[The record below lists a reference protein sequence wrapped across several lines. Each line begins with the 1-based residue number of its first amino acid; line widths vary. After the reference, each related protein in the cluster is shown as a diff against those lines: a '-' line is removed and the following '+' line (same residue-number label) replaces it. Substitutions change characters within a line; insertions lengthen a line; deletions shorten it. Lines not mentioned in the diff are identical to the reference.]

1 MLDCT
6 PAAFAHA
13 LFRADRCGVIVVRRP
28 RPLCWLASRGGS
40 SCMLHAACLA
50 RPAPLRLCAVRL
62 MPMRYACGRGKIATR
77 LTMRALSFAFL
88 AAFLMATDASAQT
101 AQLAP
106 IPMPLPFPQGSS
118 VFQWDY
124 ECVGQKGC
132 GFTGFGLERLSLK
145 SASIVLAR
153 FKVGEIEMPTY
164 FIWGTL
170 IDGSPVSAMD
180 QNEFSFRFSAVN
192 MRLIAAGPPGL

>member
-1 MLDCT
+1 
-6 PAAFAHA
+6 
-13 LFRADRCGVIVVRRP
+13 
-28 RPLCWLASRGGS
+28 
-40 SCMLHAACLA
+40 
-50 RPAPLRLCAVRL
+50 
-62 MPMRYACGRGKIATR
+62 
-77 LTMRALSFAFL
+77 MRALSFAFL
-88 AAFLMATDASAQT
+88 AAFLMATDASAQNT
-101 AQLAP
+101 QLAP
-106 IPMPLPFPQGSS
+106 IPIPLPFPQGSS

-132 GFTGFGLERLSLK
+132 GFTGFGLERLTLK
-145 SASIVLAR
+145 SASIILAR

-192 MRLIAAGPPGL
+192 MKLIAAGSPAL

>member
-1 MLDCT
+1 
-6 PAAFAHA
+6 
-13 LFRADRCGVIVVRRP
+13 
-28 RPLCWLASRGGS
+28 
-40 SCMLHAACLA
+40 
-50 RPAPLRLCAVRL
+50 
-62 MPMRYACGRGKIATR
+62 
-77 LTMRALSFAFL
+77 MRALSFAFL
-88 AAFLMATDASAQT
+88 AAFLMATDASAQNT
-101 AQLAP
+101 QLAP
-106 IPMPLPFPQGSS
+106 IPIPLPFPQGSS

>member
-1 MLDCT
+1 
-6 PAAFAHA
+6 
-13 LFRADRCGVIVVRRP
+13 
-28 RPLCWLASRGGS
+28 
-40 SCMLHAACLA
+40 
-50 RPAPLRLCAVRL
+50 
-62 MPMRYACGRGKIATR
+62 
-77 LTMRALSFAFL
+77 MRALSFAFL
-88 AAFLMATDASAQT
+88 AAFLIATDASAQNT
-101 AQLAP
+101 QLAP

>member
-1 MLDCT
+1 M
-6 PAAFAHA
+6 
-13 LFRADRCGVIVVRRP
+13 
-28 RPLCWLASRGGS
+28 W
-40 SCMLHAACLA
+40 
-50 RPAPLRLCAVRL
+50 L
-62 MPMRYACGRGKIATR
+62 MPMRYAYGRGKIATR
-77 LTMRALSFAFL
+77 LTMRVLSFAFL
-88 AAFLMATDASAQT
+88 AAFLIATDASAQN

-153 FKVGEIEMPTY
+153 LKFGEIEMTTY

>member
-1 MLDCT
+1 
-6 PAAFAHA
+6 
-13 LFRADRCGVIVVRRP
+13 
-28 RPLCWLASRGGS
+28 
-40 SCMLHAACLA
+40 
-50 RPAPLRLCAVRL
+50 
-62 MPMRYACGRGKIATR
+62 
-77 LTMRALSFAFL
+77 MRALSFAFL
-88 AAFLMATDASAQT
+88 VACLIAANAFAQT

-106 IPMPLPFPQGSS
+106 IPTPLPFPQGSS

-132 GFTGFGLERLSLK
+132 GFTGFGLERLTLR

-153 FKVGEIEMPTY
+153 LKVGEIELPTY

-170 IDGSPVSAMD
+170 IDGIPVTGMV

-192 MRLIAAGPPGL
+192 MRLTAAGSPGL

>member
-1 MLDCT
+1 
-6 PAAFAHA
+6 
-13 LFRADRCGVIVVRRP
+13 
-28 RPLCWLASRGGS
+28 
-40 SCMLHAACLA
+40 
-50 RPAPLRLCAVRL
+50 
-62 MPMRYACGRGKIATR
+62 
-77 LTMRALSFAFL
+77 MRALSFAFL
-88 AAFLMATDASAQT
+88 AAFLMATDASAQN
-101 AQLAP
+101 AQLAR

-192 MRLIAAGPPGL
+192 MKLIAAGSPGL

>member
-1 MLDCT
+1 
-6 PAAFAHA
+6 
-13 LFRADRCGVIVVRRP
+13 
-28 RPLCWLASRGGS
+28 
-40 SCMLHAACLA
+40 
-50 RPAPLRLCAVRL
+50 
-62 MPMRYACGRGKIATR
+62 
-77 LTMRALSFAFL
+77 MRALSFAFL
-88 AAFLMATDASAQT
+88 AAFLMATDASAQN

-106 IPMPLPFPQGSS
+106 IPMPLPFPEGSS

-192 MRLIAAGPPGL
+192 MKLIAAGSPGL

>member
-1 MLDCT
+1 
-6 PAAFAHA
+6 
-13 LFRADRCGVIVVRRP
+13 
-28 RPLCWLASRGGS
+28 
-40 SCMLHAACLA
+40 
-50 RPAPLRLCAVRL
+50 
-62 MPMRYACGRGKIATR
+62 
-77 LTMRALSFAFL
+77 MRAPSFAFL
-88 AAFLMATDASAQT
+88 AAFLMATDASAQN

-192 MRLIAAGPPGL
+192 MKLIAAGSPGL

>member
-1 MLDCT
+1 
-6 PAAFAHA
+6 
-13 LFRADRCGVIVVRRP
+13 
-28 RPLCWLASRGGS
+28 
-40 SCMLHAACLA
+40 
-50 RPAPLRLCAVRL
+50 
-62 MPMRYACGRGKIATR
+62 
-77 LTMRALSFAFL
+77 MRALSFAFL
-88 AAFLMATDASAQT
+88 AAFLMATDASAQNT
-101 AQLAP
+101 QLAP
-106 IPMPLPFPQGSS
+106 IPIPLPFPQGSS

-192 MRLIAAGPPGL
+192 MKLIAAGSPAL

>member
-1 MLDCT
+1 
-6 PAAFAHA
+6 
-13 LFRADRCGVIVVRRP
+13 
-28 RPLCWLASRGGS
+28 
-40 SCMLHAACLA
+40 
-50 RPAPLRLCAVRL
+50 
-62 MPMRYACGRGKIATR
+62 
-77 LTMRALSFAFL
+77 MRALSFAFL
-88 AAFLMATDASAQT
+88 AAFLMATDASAQN

-170 IDGSPVSAMD
+170 IDDSPVSAMD

-192 MRLIAAGPPGL
+192 MKLIAAGSPGL

>member
-1 MLDCT
+1 MHPPRLRNWR
-6 PAAFAHA
+6 P
-13 LFRADRCGVIVVRRP
+13 FRCPFHFLKVP
-28 RPLCWLASRGGS
+28 
-40 SCMLHAACLA
+40 
-50 RPAPLRLCAVRL
+50 
-62 MPMRYACGRGKIATR
+62 
-77 LTMRALSFAFL
+77 LSFSGTMSAF
-88 AAFLMATDASAQT
+88 
-101 AQLAP
+101 
-106 IPMPLPFPQGSS
+106 
-118 VFQWDY
+118 
-124 ECVGQKGC
+124 GQKGC

-192 MRLIAAGPPGL
+192 MKLIAAGSPGL